1 MTTTRKLGLEARL
14 IRSSPRGAPQ
24 RARALGPP
32 LRGPRILD
40 SRLRG
45 NEREEGLA
53 PSTLYRL
60 MAWLSPAFPTGAFSY
75 SSGLEWAVQSGDVT
89 DAESLR
95 AWLEVIMRQGSGF
108 CDAVF
113 FVHAYRAA
121 AEHDPTR
128 VRSVAELALAFAPTR
143 EKYLETT
150 AQGRAFAD
158 TVRAAW
164 PLEAMDRDVV
174 VNGEIA
180 LPVAVAIACA
190 AHVIAEKMA
199 LTCMLQAYVANLIS
213 AGVRLIPL
221 GQTQGQRLLAHIEPL
236 VLATA
241 ERATAAS
248 LDELGSIALRADL
261 ASMHHE
267 TQYTR
272 LFRS

>member
-1 MTTTRKLGLEARL
+1 MTMTPTRKLGPARHSAAL
-14 IRSSPRGAPQ
+14 HAAKVKRAAQNETCSEPGIHTHKPGVAVSAGMTPRA
-24 RARALGPP
+24 
-32 LRGPRILD
+32 
-40 SRLRG
+40 
-45 NEREEGLA
+45 
-53 PSTLYRL
+53 LYRL
-60 MAWLSPAFPTGAFSY
+60 MTWLSPAFPTGAFSY

-95 AWLEVIMRQGSGF
+95 AWLEVIMREGSGF

-113 FVHAYRAA
+113 FLHAYRAA
-121 AEHDPTR
+121 AEHDPAR
-128 VRSVAELALAFAPTR
+128 LRSVAELALAFASTR

-158 TVRAAW
+158 TVCAAW
-164 PLEAMDRDVV
+164 PFEADADEDLL

-180 LPVAVAIACA
+180 LPVAVAVACA
-190 AHVIAEKMA
+190 AHVIPETPA
-199 LTCMLQAYVANLIS
+199 LACMLQAYAANLIS

-221 GQTQGQRLLAHIEPL
+221 GQIQGQRLLAHIEPL

-241 ERATAAS
+241 ERAAAAS
-248 LDELGSIALRADL
+248 LDDVGSIALRADL

-272 LFRS
+272 LFMS

>member
-1 MTTTRKLGLEARL
+1 MTTTRKLGREARL
-14 IRSSPRGAPQ
+14 IRSSPW
-24 RARALGPP
+24 
-32 LRGPRILD
+32 
-40 SRLRG
+40 
-45 NEREEGLA
+45 EEGLA

-89 DAESLR
+89 DSELLH
-95 AWLEVIMRQGSGF
+95 AWLEVIMREGSGF

-121 AEHDPTR
+121 AERDPAR
-128 VRSVAELALAFAPTR
+128 LRSVAELALAFASTR

-150 AQGRAFAD
+150 AQGHAFAD

-164 PLEAMDRDVV
+164 PLEAAADGDLL

-180 LPVAVAIACA
+180 LPVAVAVACA
-190 AHVIAEKMA
+190 AHAIEEKPA
-199 LTCMLQAYVANLIS
+199 LACMLQAYAANLIS

-221 GQTQGQRLLAHIEPL
+221 GQTQGQRLLAHIERL

-241 ERATAAS
+241 ERAAAAS
-248 LDELGSIALRADL
+248 LDDLGSIALRADL